1 MANQEHMD
9 ILVKGVDEWNAWR
22 NHNPEIQPDLSGAN
36 LRAAN
41 LRGIN
46 LKDAA
51 VVEADLTTARL
62 TSAELSGAR
71 VTRAILIEADL
82 RMAGLQRAD
91 MSHTRAVAADFSGAD
106 LRNTDLSNA
115 DLSGAYIRNTRL
127 NRTSI
132 AGARLRGTTF
142 AAVDLRDF
150 IGLDGVRHD
159 GPSTIGLDTIYR
171 SHGKIPEIFLR
182 GAGVPE
188 NFITFMRSLTGP
200 AFDFYSCFIS
210 YSTKDQEFADRLY
223 ADLQA
228 KGVRC
233 WFAPHDIQGG
243 RKIHEQIDEA
253 IKVYDKL
260 LLILS
265 DASMNSN
272 WVKTEI
278 ANARAKEEQQERQM
292 LFPISVVPF
301 ERIKAWKLFDA
312 DTGIDSAR
320 EIREYFVP
328 DFSNW
333 KDHDSYTK
341 AFERLVRDLKATDP
355 PKGAR
360 PTPPPPK
367 LYFPYKAQR
376 AGPGGRGRA
385 RARRWVGPGGPATP
399 AAPLQP
405 KGPGR

>member
-1 MANQEHMD
+1 M
-9 ILVKGVDEWNAWR
+9 
-22 NHNPEIQPDLSGAN
+22 
-36 LRAAN
+36 
-41 LRGIN
+41 
-46 LKDAA
+46 
-51 VVEADLTTARL
+51 
-62 TSAELSGAR
+62 
-71 VTRAILIEADL
+71 AILIEADL

-106 LRNTDLSNA
+106 LRNTDLSNV

-150 IGLDGVRHD
+150 IGLDDVRHD

-171 SHGKIPEIFLR
+171 SHGKIPEFFLR

-188 NFITFMRSLTGP
+188 TFIVYMRSLTG
-200 AFDFYSCFIS
+200 AALDFYSVFIS
-210 YSTKDQEFADRLY
+210 YSTKDQVFADSLH

-228 KGVRC
+228 RGVRC

-265 DASMNSN
+265 EASMNNN

-278 ANARAKEEQQERQM
+278 ANARAKEQHQERQV
-292 LFPISVVPF
+292 LFPISVVPYD
-301 ERIKAWKLFDA
+301 RIRSWKLPDG

-320 EIREYFVP
+320 EIREYFIP

-341 AFERLVRDLKATDP
+341 AFERLVRDLKA
-355 PKGAR
+355 
-360 PTPPPPK
+360 
-367 LYFPYKAQR
+367 
-376 AGPGGRGRA
+376 GPSDRE
-385 RARRWVGPGGPATP
+385 
-399 AAPLQP
+399 
-405 KGPGR
+405 